1 MPPIIDTLLTKA
13 MSKRPDQRFATGAE
27 MADALRSAFVAL
39 EGLPTRVMLHQELD
53 ILDQVAEPPVGF
65 ELQIRTP
72 GHADSL
78 VPLTRAVVTL
88 GRNLDNDIV
97 LPADG
102 VSRHHTRLQATSLGW
117 EAVSYTHLPGG
128 GGRL

>member
-1 MPPIIDTLLTKA
+1 MRPEVPPIIDTLLTKA

-53 ILDQVAEPPVGF
+53 ILDQVAEPPVGY

-78 VPLTRAVVTL
+78 VPLTRSVVTL
-88 GRNLDNDIV
+88 GRNLD
-97 LPADG
+97 L
-102 VSRHHTRLQATSLGW
+102 SLI
-117 EAVSYTHLPGG
+117 HI
-128 GGRL
+128 